1 MSLTTEHLLSS
12 DSWQGVL
19 KMFGN
24 RYGVMKV
31 FIDELGEEDNFPF
44 EDHDLEAKAFNQQ
57 GLDFIKATLESLD
70 TELNLDFELVETKAD
85 SDLKIH
91 FANSPSN
98 SWAYR
103 TIGYS
108 SIGDDIQWTENIIVL
123 DADWWYASSDQAA
136 ASDTWEHS
144 VPFLHNLGGALGL
157 EYVNNANDGDSFG
170 GDENNPTTEESLM
183 AWGRPESGYTQTEF
197 QAIDIEALQAIWG
210 VEDNSD
216 NYDTGDLSFSILQSP
231 AIGDT
236 LSVIVEQDDPDGLNE
251 ITNHYWQG
259 SLDAGQTWTPLGY
272 SSELPIGKW
281 HENYQIRLQLT
292 YEDGHGFTE
301 RVTSNVADAIGV
313 DDSVSAL
320 QADPHLLSTDSFIKD
335 LQSFGSRY
343 GNLNIFIDQSAETTT
358 FPFDNDSLTA
368 QPITEKGVSYIRETL
383 ETLDPL
389 LELDFTIVDN
399 RDNSDL
405 SILFAEHAQ
414 QNGWGGSSSGYHYVN
429 DSIEWTSNDIVL
441 YSNWWYAESDH
452 AAASESWEYSVPFLH
467 LLGQRLGL
475 ESITHTTD
483 GDSFGDN
490 QLPTTESSLMAFG
503 YPQESGYTQTFYQDI
518 DIEAL
523 QMIWGEEGNKSGYD
537 TGDLDISID
546 PDPVQSIIL
555 TREPQFPY
563 DIAAPD
569 VYSDHEARTSVGTLS
584 TGLTLKSEISSD
596 DPDGYSD
603 YEKKSRPGSWR
614 APRTRD
620 KQYTWEASYD
630 GGEQW
635 HSIAAT
641 QDLQL
646 QPWHQNAQF
655 KVTTNYLDGHGFKE
669 TVVSDRSTDPLTID
683 LGDAPSGWEIYL
695 LPSTQ
700 NIDAFNFYT
709 SNESKINVWI
719 DTEGESTEL
728 WGGRW
733 HDSFPGGTKS
743 ITAIPIA
750 EENQNDIQNVFNRL
764 NDLLDI
770 EFVLVDTPQNQ
781 ELTLRINGR
790 KEEDTDG
797 WSFGGYTWFYTTD
810 EDGNLTGVDI
820 PYMDV
825 SMTIFE
831 DGLFDYHTLL
841 HEIGHALGLDHPM
854 QNNGGSKATGDMFFP
869 THVETVMAYNRG
881 LYDHPNDEDKSDIW
895 FTDAD
900 MHSLQALWGDG
911 NGEFPVFATEEDTQ
925 AANTHAYALISGNG
939 DIDNSL
945 FEVQGNQL
953 LLMETPE
960 NGDQMTYSIRIRS
973 TDPDGNTIDQPVV
986 IDSFQRQEY
995 EDHTHGDDDHQ
1006 EADDDTTEG
1015 VENAEDTVDELEE
1028 DDHQGDDHSDNSLP
1042 TDVDGDG
1049 SFHPLSDGLLISS
1062 AAQAIEIAAETE
1074 SQSGSFNRNLHDQLI
1089 NPNGSRNTTDAV
1101 KGFIKDAITSG
1112 SLDRNNN
1119 SVLDLQ
1125 DAQRILR
1132 DGLGTY
1138 PGDAATAG
1146 LREPPV
1152 PAGTTNSELINEQE
1166 QLDALDDSL
1175 EAIALMAE
1183 AGPQFQRFRGGGG
1196 S

>member
-281 HENYQIRLQLT
+281 HESYQIRLQLT

-320 QADPHLLSTDSFIKD
+320 RADPHLLSTDSFIKD

-343 GNLNIFIDQSAETTT
+343 GNLHIFIDQSAETTT

-475 ESITHTTD
+475 ESITNTTD

-555 TREPQFPY
+555 TREPEFPF
-563 DIAAPD
+563 DLVAPD
-569 VYSDHEARTSVGTLS
+569 VYSDHEAGTSVGTLS
-584 TGLTLKSEISSD
+584 TGLILKSDIKND

-603 YEKKSRPGSWR
+603 YGQSSLPGSWQ

-620 KQYTWEASYD
+620 KQYKWEASYD
-630 GGEQW
+630 DGEQW
-635 HSIAAT
+635 QQIGAT
-641 QDLQL
+641 QNLRL
-646 QPWHQNAQF
+646 QPWHQNARL
-655 KVTTNYLDGHGFKE
+655 KITTNYLDGHGFKE
-669 TVVSDRSTDPLTID
+669 TVESDLSSDPITLN
-683 LGDAPSGWEIYL
+683 LGDTPNNWESYL
-695 LPSTQ
+695 LPSKE
-700 NIDAFNFYT
+700 NRDAFNFYT
-709 SNESKINVWI
+709 SNEGKINVWV
-719 DTEGESTEL
+719 DVDGESTAL
-728 WGGRW
+728 WGG
-733 HDSFPGGTKS
+733 TES
-743 ITAIPIA
+743 ITAKPIL
-750 EENQNDIQNVFNRL
+750 EENQNDVQAAINQL
-764 NDLLDI
+764 NTLLDV
-770 EFVLVDTPQNQ
+770 EFALVDTPQD
-781 ELTLRINGR
+781 LTLRIIGR
-790 KEEDTDG
+790 NKEDTDG
-797 WSFGGYTWFYTTD
+797 WSYGGYTYSYTTD
-810 EDGNLTGVDI
+810 GDGTLTGVEI

-841 HEIGHALGLDHPM
+841 HEIGHALGLAHPM
-854 QNNGGSKATGDMFFP
+854 QASGGSKGSGDMFFP
-869 THVETVMAYNRG
+869 TNIETVMAYEEG
-881 LYDHPNDEDKSDIW
+881 LYDQEKPNIW
-895 FTDAD
+895 YTDAD
-900 MHSLQALWGDG
+900 INALQALWGDG
-911 NGEFPVFATEEDTQ
+911 NGEFPVFATGDDTQ
-925 AANTHAYALISGNG
+925 AEDTHAYALISGDG
-939 DIDNSL
+939 DTNNSL
-945 FEVQGNQL
+945 FEIQGNQL
-953 LLMETPE
+953 LLLETPE
-960 NGDQMTYSIRIRS
+960 NGDQTSYSIRLRS
-973 TDPDGNTIDQPVV
+973 TDADGNAIEQPVE
-986 IDSFQRQEY
+986 INSFERSEQ
-995 EDHTHGDDDHQ
+995 DGHSHDDNDDDHL
-1006 EADDDTTEG
+1006 DDNQSDT
-1015 VENAEDTVDELEE
+1015 
-1028 DDHQGDDHSDNSLP
+1028 SLP

-1062 AAQAIEIAAETE
+1062 AAQAIEIAAKTE
-1074 SQSGSFNRNLHDQLI
+1074 SQPSSFNRNLHDQLI
-1089 NPNGSRNTTDAV
+1089 NPNGSRNTKDAA

-1183 AGPQFQRFRGGGG
+1183 GGAQSLASAHGNG
-1196 S
+1196 SC